1 MASGFDDVERIL
13 DQHARRLARH
23 LGGLLVDL
31 GEAIRTEADIAEPP
45 TTPPT
50 ARPSG
55 QQPTKSDLLREAAGL
70 GIRGRSTMSKAELE
84 RAIRAR
90 RSGGGERR
98 TGRP

>member
-31 GEAIRTEADIAEPP
+31 GEALRTEADTAEPP
-45 TTPPT
+45 NTPSATPPS
-50 ARPSG
+50 RP
-55 QQPTKSDLLREAAGL
+55 QPTKSDLLREAAAL
-70 GIRGRSTMSKAELE
+70 GIRGRSKMSKAELE

-90 RSGGGERR
+90 RSGGG
-98 TGRP
+98 GA